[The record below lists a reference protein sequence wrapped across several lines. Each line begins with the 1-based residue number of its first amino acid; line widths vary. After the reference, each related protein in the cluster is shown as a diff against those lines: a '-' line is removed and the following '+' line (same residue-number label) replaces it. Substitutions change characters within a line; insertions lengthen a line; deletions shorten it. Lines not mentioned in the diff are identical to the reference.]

1 MPLEDRPRERLIASG
16 AQVLS
21 NAELVAVLI
30 RTGSHHETAIEVAS
44 RLIGRG
50 ATAAAGGKAGA
61 GGTAGDGA
69 GVSAGAGAEDAG
81 GAGEAGT
88 PGAAAAG
95 LRHLATA
102 SIEELSAVR
111 GIGPVKAA
119 QIKAAIELGRRLACA
134 TASRPAVRTPAD
146 VAGLVM
152 EGMRYLDKEHFQ
164 VVLLNTKNQVL
175 GVELV
180 SVGGLSSSLVHPRE
194 IFKVALRRSAAA
206 IILVHNHPSG
216 DPEPS
221 PEDIGVTGRLVEA
234 GRLLGIEVLDH
245 VVIGDGCY
253 ASLRQRGLA

>member
-30 RTGSHHETAIEVAS
+30 RTGSRHETAIEVAS

-50 ATAAAGGKAGA
+50 AAAAAGGAS
-61 GGTAGDGA
+61 GD
-69 GVSAGAGAEDAG
+69 GAGAEDANG
-81 GAGEAGT
+81 VGVVGT

-95 LRHLATA
+95 LRNLATA
-102 SIEELSAVR
+102 SIEELGAVR
-111 GIGPVKAA
+111 GIGPVKAT